1 MSVQALNVDDLKDE
15 DFIIEPE
22 DEIARLA
29 SMADAPSS
37 EGAPEGAENDSGET
51 PAVEAHTEGEEG
63 SKTPQEGEAERPEVG
78 AESTPAE
85 AVDDTK
91 SVLDEL
97 RAEKDRL
104 REQLIRMEERAKLTD
119 EQLSKLSQE
128 QAAQSQQQQQEEEQ
142 GPTAEEILAYVD
154 DQIISLEEKID
165 QAKEEAPDQVRE
177 LRAQKRQLERYQ
189 DDFRTQQQEMAMQQ
203 AQEASRV
210 DPNEIAEE
218 VQYKQRYDNTR
229 EAILREYPLL
239 DKSNKD
245 IYNQDMVDAVM
256 EFYGPMVD
264 KGNDP
269 IEALSKS
276 TVMVMR
282 ANNIPSVSEYME
294 RQKAAKEDKQE
305 GKKAE
310 EKDEKKSTSA
320 ERKQEAVERNVQAAQ
335 SQPPN
340 ISGTGKPN
348 DATVQYDFD
357 KMSTKEFEQLMEQED
372 QILKSLEMYNE

>member
-1 MSVQALNVDDLKDE
+1 MGNEVVSVDNLKDE
-15 DFIIEPE
+15 DFLIEPE

-29 SMADAPSS
+29 SMGDVS
-37 EGAPEGAENDSGET
+37 ESEQAPEPKDDGDEA
-51 PAVEAHTEGEEG
+51 PAKGPDAEG
-63 SKTPQEGEAERPEVG
+63 SEDPQPDDGERPEID

-119 EQLSKLSQE
+119 EQLAKLSEDRATQNQPQE
-128 QAAQSQQQQQEEEQ
+128 EEEQ
-142 GPTAEEILAYVD
+142 GPTADEILAYVD

-165 QAKEEAPDQVRE
+165 QAKQEAPDQVRE

-189 DDFRTQQQEMAMQQ
+189 DDFRAQQQELVMQQ

-218 VQYKQRYDNTR
+218 VQYKQRYDSTR
-229 EAILREYPLL
+229 DAIMREYPLL
-239 DKSNKD
+239 DKNNKD
-245 IYNQDMVDAVM
+245 IYNQEMVDAVM
-256 EFYGPMVD
+256 EFYSPLVE

-269 IEALSKS
+269 IESLAKA

-282 ANNIPSVSEYME
+282 ANNVPSISEYME
-294 RQKAAKEDKQE
+294 REKAASS
-305 GKKAE
+305 KKDGEKSE
-310 EKDEKKSTSA
+310 EQKPKSA
-320 ERKQEAVERNVQAAQ
+320 GRKQEAVERNVKAAQ
-335 SQPPN
+335 DQPPN

-357 KMSTKEFEQLMEQED
+357 KMSNQEFEQLMEKED
-372 QILKSLEMYNE
+372 QILKALEMYNE